1 MKTIKFAASS
11 LIMLAGTILF
21 CRDVLAD
28 STPHSPLG
36 EMMAHGNYTTGQLM
50 FDRLEVARSNDNHTT
65 AVWDVQGWYGGDY
78 HRVVVKT
85 EGENTRDDGEPTHL
99 ERAEV
104 LYSYLVS
111 TFWSVQAGV
120 GLRGELGADNTREH
134 YMALGIQG
142 LAPYW
147 FEMDNTLLINEQGN
161 MQAISEVEYDWVLT
175 QRSFLQPRMELT
187 VNLTDANEYNREAGF
202 SHVRMGLRYRYE
214 INRKLA
220 PYAGVYWDKWLGQDA
235 NTRQQRGEST
245 SETGFVIGIRAWF

>member
-1 MKTIKFAASS
+1 MNIVTFTGLTIAVSAC
-11 LIMLAGTILF
+11 LAGSAI
-21 CRDVLAD
+21 AD
-28 STPHSPLG
+28 TTHDSPMG
-36 EMMAHGNYTTGQLM
+36 TMMAHGNYTTGQLM
-50 FDRLEVARSNDNHTT
+50 FDRLEVAHSNTDDTT

-78 HRVVVKT
+78 HRVVVKS
-85 EGENTRDDGEPTHL
+85 EGENTRDDGEPTHI
-99 ERAEV
+99 ERTEV

-134 YMALGIQG
+134 YVALGLQG

-147 FEMDNTLLINEQGN
+147 FEMDNTLLISEQGQV
-161 MQAISEVEYDWVLT
+161 QAISEVEYDWVLT

-187 VNLTDANEYNREAGF
+187 LNLNDADDNAQQAGF
-202 SHVRMGLRYRYE
+202 SHLRVGLRYRYE

-235 NTRQQRGEST
+235 NTRQQRGNST
-245 SETGFVIGIRAWF
+245 SQTALVIGIRAWF